1 MNDQTSPRPIIGRIP
16 TDDDDTALW
25 VTATRIAVER
35 DLTGESSR
43 PQEAGV
49 YFDVTGPVPGLDFDP
64 TWCYVDP
71 DEPDRIQWHAV
82 GHPVGRVVI
91 PAVLDEAARI
101 LRLHGVEV
109 TR

>member
-1 MNDQTSPRPIIGRIP
+1 MTTQTPAPIIGP
-16 TDDDDTALW
+16 PPDATEPNGYAL
-25 VTATRIAVER
+25 TATRIIVER
-35 DLTGESSR
+35 ILGEYAR
-43 PQEAGV
+43 QVAAV
-49 YFDVTGPVPGLDFDP
+49 YFDVTGTVPGLGFEP
-64 TWCYVDP
+64 EWCFVP
-71 DEPDRIQWHAV
+71 PGEPERIQWHAV

>member
-1 MNDQTSPRPIIGRIP
+1 MTDQPKPIIGPAP
-16 TDDDDTALW
+16 TEPAAPLGFTL
-25 VTATRIAVER
+25 TATRIAVER
-35 DLTGESSR
+35 DLTGKSSR

-49 YFDVTGPVPGLDFDP
+49 YFDVTGPVPGLNFDP

-82 GHPVGRVVI
+82 GHPVGHVVI